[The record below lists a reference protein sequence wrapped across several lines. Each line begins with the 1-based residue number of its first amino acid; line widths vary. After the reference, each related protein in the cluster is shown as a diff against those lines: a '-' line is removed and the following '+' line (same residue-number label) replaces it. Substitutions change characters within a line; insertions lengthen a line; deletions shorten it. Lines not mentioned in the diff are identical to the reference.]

1 MKKLLLFTSV
11 ILGLIIM
18 TYPKAITGFAGGSPG
33 GKTNSP
39 MDGQNC
45 TACHA
50 GSINSGQ
57 GSVTISSDIPA
68 SGYIPAN
75 TYTITVESSHPSYT
89 KYGFELTAE
98 SFGNKTGGFTIVNSS
113 QTKLIN
119 GGNAVTHKI
128 GGTLG
133 SASKTWSVNWTA
145 PATGNIT
152 VDFYATSV
160 TANGNSQN
168 SGDNVYTAQYSVV
181 EEGFP
186 TGAINNVST
195 DIEVTFN
202 GSELIING
210 TSSLMALNVYD
221 IKGKLISNQYEV
233 QLPSTINT
241 INLSAGIYIVN
252 SLDKNGIRM
261 TNKISIY

>member
-57 GSVTISSDIPA
+57 GSVTITSDIPA

-145 PATGNIT
+145 PAAGNMS

-168 SGDNVYTAQYSVV
+168 SGDNVYTANYSVN
-181 EEGFP
+181 EEVSV
-186 TGAINNVST
+186 AINNVST
-195 DIEVTFN
+195 DLEVTFN

-252 SLDKNGIRM
+252 SLDINGIRM

>member
-1 MKKLLLFTSV
+1 
-11 ILGLIIM
+11 M
-18 TYPKAITGFAGGSPG
+18 TYPKTITGFEDGSPG

-57 GSVTISSDIPA
+57 GSVTITSDIPA

-98 SFGNKTGGFTIVNSS
+98 SFGNKTGGFTILNSS
-113 QTKLIN
+113 QTKLTN
-119 GGNAVTHKI
+119 GGNAVTHKFA
-128 GGTLG
+128 GTLG
-133 SASKTWSVNWTA
+133 SASKSWSVNWTA
-145 PATGNIT
+145 PAAGNMS

-168 SGDNVYTAQYSVV
+168 SGDNVYTANYSVN
-181 EEGFP
+181 EEVSV
-186 TGAINNVST
+186 AINNVST
-195 DIEVTFN
+195 DLEVTFN

-210 TSSLMALNVYD
+210 SSSLMALNVYD

-241 INLSAGIYIVN
+241 INLSAGIYYVN
-252 SLDKNGIRM
+252 SLDINGIRM

>member
-18 TYPKAITGFAGGSPG
+18 TYPKAITGFEGGSPG

-57 GSVTISSDIPA
+57 GSVTITSDIPA

-113 QTKLIN
+113 QTKLTN
-119 GGNAVTHKI
+119 GGNAVTHKS

-145 PATGNIT
+145 PAAGNMS

-168 SGDNVYTAQYSVV
+168 SGDNVYTANYSVN
-181 EEGFP
+181 EEVSV
-186 TGAINNVST
+186 AINNVST
-195 DIEVTFN
+195 DLEVTFN

-210 TSSLMALNVYD
+210 SSSLMALNVYD

-252 SLDKNGIRM
+252 SLDINGIRM

>member
-1 MKKLLLFTSV
+1 MKKILLFTSL

-18 TYPKAITGFAGGSPG
+18 TYPKAITGFEGGSPG

-57 GSVTISSDIPA
+57 GSLTITSDIPA
-68 SGYIPAN
+68 NGYIPAN
-75 TYTITVESSHPSYT
+75 TYSITVESSHPSYT

-113 QTKLIN
+113 QTKLTN

-145 PATGNIT
+145 PSAGSMS

-168 SGDNVYTAQYSVV
+168 SGDNVYTANYSVN
-181 EEGFP
+181 EEVSV
-186 TGAINNVST
+186 AINNVST
-195 DIEVTFN
+195 DLEVTFN

-210 TSSLMALNVYD
+210 TSSLIALNVYD

-233 QLPSTINT
+233 QLPSSINT
-241 INLSAGIYIVN
+241 VNLSTGIYIVN
-252 SLDKNGIRM
+252 TLDKNGIRM

>member
-1 MKKLLLFTSV
+1 MKKILLFTSV

-45 TACHA
+45 TACHS
-50 GSINSGQ
+50 GTVNSGQ
-57 GSVTISSDIPA
+57 GSVTITSDIPA
-68 SGYIPAN
+68 LGYVPGS
-75 TYTITVESSHPSYT
+75 TYSITVEASHPSYT

-98 SFGNKTGGFTIVNSS
+98 SFGSKMGGFTIVNSS
-113 QTKLIN
+113 QTKLTN

-168 SGDNVYTAQYSVV
+168 SGDNVYTANYSVV

-252 SLDKNGIRM
+252 SLDKNGITM

>member
-1 MKKLLLFTSV
+1 MKKILLFTSV

-18 TYPKAITGFAGGSPG
+18 TYPKAITGFEGGSPG

-57 GSVTISSDIPA
+57 GSVTITSDIPA

-113 QTKLIN
+113 QTKLTN
-119 GGNAVTHKI
+119 GGNAVTHKFA
-128 GGTLG
+128 GTLG

-145 PATGNIT
+145 PAAGNMS

-168 SGDNVYTAQYSVV
+168 SGDNVYTANYSVN
-181 EEGFP
+181 EEVSV
-186 TGAINNVST
+186 AINNVST
-195 DIEVTFN
+195 DLEVTFN

-233 QLPSTINT
+233 QLPSIINT
-241 INLSAGIYIVN
+241 VNLSDGIYIVN
-252 SLDKNGIRM
+252 TLDKNGIRV

>member
-1 MKKLLLFTSV
+1 MKKILLFTSV

-18 TYPKAITGFAGGSPG
+18 TYPKAITGFEGGSPG

-57 GSVTISSDIPA
+57 GSVTITSDIPA

-145 PATGNIT
+145 PAAGNMS

-168 SGDNVYTAQYSVV
+168 SGDNVYTANYSVN
-181 EEGFP
+181 EEVSV
-186 TGAINNVST
+186 AINNVST
-195 DIEVTFN
+195 DLEVTFN

-210 TSSLMALNVYD
+210 SSSLMALNVYD

-252 SLDKNGIRM
+252 SLDINGIRM

>member
-1 MKKLLLFTSV
+1 MKKNLFFLSAIFGLL
-11 ILGLIIM
+11 IM
-18 TYPKAITGFAGGSPG
+18 TYPKSITGFVGGSPG

-57 GSVTISSDIPA
+57 GSVTITSDIPA

-113 QTKLIN
+113 QTKLTN

-145 PATGNIT
+145 PSAGSMS

-168 SGDNVYTAQYSVV
+168 SGDNVYTANYSVN
-181 EEGFP
+181 EEVSV
-186 TGAINNVST
+186 AINNVST
-195 DIEVTFN
+195 DLEVTFN

-210 TSSLMALNVYD
+210 TSSLIALNVYD

-233 QLPSTINT
+233 QLPSSINT
-241 INLSAGIYIVN
+241 VNLSTGIYIVN
-252 SLDKNGIRM
+252 TLDKNGIRM

>member
-11 ILGLIIM
+11 IFGLIIM

-45 TACHA
+45 TACHS
-50 GSINSGQ
+50 GTVNSGQ
-57 GSVTISSDIPA
+57 GSVTITSDIPA
-68 SGYIPAN
+68 LGYVPGS
-75 TYTITVESSHPSYT
+75 TYSITVEASHPSYT

-98 SFGNKTGGFTIVNSS
+98 SFGSKMGGFTIVNSS
-113 QTKLIN
+113 QTKLTN
-119 GGNAVTHKI
+119 GGNAVTHKSA
-128 GGTLG
+128 GTLG

-145 PATGNIT
+145 PAVGIMSVN
-152 VDFYATSV
+152 FYATVV

-168 SGDNVYTAQYSVV
+168 SGDNVYSTNYYV
-181 EEGFP
+181 EEGMSVS
-186 TGAINNVST
+186 INNVST
-195 DIEVTFN
+195 DLEVTFN
-202 GSELIING
+202 GSELIVNG

-233 QLPSTINT
+233 QLPSIINT
-241 INLSAGIYIVN
+241 VNLSAGIYIVN
-252 SLDKNGIRM
+252 TLDKNGIRV

>member
-18 TYPKAITGFAGGSPG
+18 TYPKAITGFEGGSPG

-45 TACHA
+45 TACHV

-57 GSVTISSDIPA
+57 GSVTITSDIPA
-68 SGYIPAN
+68 SGYIPDN
-75 TYTITVESSHPSYT
+75 TYTITVKSSHPSYT

-113 QTKLIN
+113 QTKLTN
-119 GGNAVTHKI
+119 GGNAVTHKLA
-128 GGTLG
+128 GTLG
-133 SASKTWSVNWTA
+133 SASKNWSVNWTA
-145 PATGNIT
+145 PAAGNMS

-168 SGDNVYTAQYSVV
+168 SGDNVYTANYSVN
-181 EEGFP
+181 EEVP
-186 TGAINNVST
+186 VAINNVST
-195 DIEVTFN
+195 DLEVTFN

-210 TSSLMALNVYD
+210 SSSLMALNVYD

-233 QLPSTINT
+233 QLPSTIST
-241 INLSAGIYIVN
+241 INLSAGIYIIN

-261 TNKISIY
+261 TNKIRIY